1 MGKTHTELDRDESI
15 ASKFRFNKRG
25 KLKEDEVQEMQRTHK
40 SLKDWIKPMKLIKS
54 GRESV
59 KVKVSLFEELDIHGG
74 AHTPL
79 LGPATITEKGV
90 GLDFVVGLQSTED
103 QTAHTPVLGAQATL
117 HNVRINC
124 VQCTHIVQCQ
134 QECSDPEKVNGI
146 PACTA
151 TSGTFSMTG
160 QGEDFTTNI
169 DDLKQV
175 WDKMENDEEE
185 WKVEEGWRRG
195 GRKVSR
201 RMSELIRR
209 FDGEASGEHS
219 NLGVCDK
226 SNNEQ
231 NLFSHTM
238 GRGAINNQD
247 IKKIIVVKSGKL
259 VSEDKTSE
267 HCDWPTDFNINFD
280 RPMRD
285 GHGKN

>member
-1 MGKTHTELDRDESI
+1 MYTYCT
-15 ASKFRFNKRG
+15 
-25 KLKEDEVQEMQRTHK
+25 V
-40 SLKDWIKPMKLIKS
+40 
-54 GRESV
+54 
-59 KVKVSLFEELDIHGG
+59 
-74 AHTPL
+74 
-79 LGPATITEKGV
+79 PA
-90 GLDFVVGLQSTED
+90 
-103 QTAHTPVLGAQATL
+103 
-117 HNVRINC
+117 RIY
-124 VQCTHIVQCQ
+124 
-134 QECSDPEKVNGI
+134 SPEKVKSVLASTVTGN
-146 PACTA
+146 AQ
-151 TSGTFSMTG
+151 SMTG
-160 QGEDFTTNI
+160 LEEDFSTNI
-169 DDLKQV
+169 NDIRQI
-175 WDKMENDEEE
+175 WDRLENDENE

-209 FDGEASGEHS
+209 FDGEASGELS
-219 NLGVCDK
+219 NLGVGDK